1 MMPKMT
7 LAELFSERKDA
18 LKLDWAAGE
27 AGAQR
32 QITGEMLA
40 DHTKG
45 SVGHLNL
52 IRSLLVQV
60 VGRVEHHYFMKDG
73 LPKQNDR
80 ANRLFAIEP
89 CAIIQTDGLPLIP
102 ALVER
107 ANAHSVPI
115 WTTPLSSKVITNLL
129 APYLHRR
136 LGETTEVHGVFLDV
150 LGVGVL
156 ITGPSSVGKSEL
168 ALELV
173 SRGAGLVADDVVE
186 LQQIAPEMLQGRCPE
201 MLRDYLEVRGLGI
214 LNIKSVF
221 GETSVRPRKMLKLV
235 VQLVLPTSDDDFSA
249 TRLSPRSGMTTI
261 LNVEIPTVTLGVKA
275 GKSMAVLVET
285 AVRNYVLML
294 RGIDSTQSFIDRQHA
309 ALEHDAMNQ
318 PSSSANV

>member
-7 LAELFSERKDA
+7 LAELFSERKNA
-18 LKLDWAAGE
+18 LKLEWAAGH
-27 AGAQR
+27 AGGKR
-32 QITGEMLA
+32 TITGEMLA

-45 SVGHLNL
+45 AVGHLNL
-52 IRSLLVQV
+52 IRSLLIQV
-60 VGRVEHHYFMKDG
+60 VGRVEHHYFLKDG
-73 LPKQNDR
+73 PVKENDR

-89 CAIIQTDGLPLIP
+89 CAVIQTDSLPLIG

-107 ANAHSVPI
+107 CDQYAVPL
-115 WTTPLSSKVITNLL
+115 WTTPVSSKVITNLL
-129 APYLHRR
+129 APHLHRR

-186 LQQIAPEMLQGRCPE
+186 LQQVAPEMLQGRCPE
-201 MLRDYLEVRGLGI
+201 MLRDFLEVRGLGV

-235 VQLVLPTSDDDFSA
+235 VQLVLPSIEDDFSGQ
-249 TRLSPRSGMTTI
+249 RLAPRSGTTTI
-261 LNVEIPTVTLGVKA
+261 LGVEMPTVTLGVKA

-309 ALEHDAMNQ
+309 ALERDAQNQ
-318 PSSSANV
+318 AASNSNV

>member
-1 MMPKMT
+1 MMPEMT
-7 LAELFSERKDA
+7 LAELFSERQES
-18 LKLDWAAGE
+18 LKLSWAAGE
-27 AGAQR
+27 AGAQHKL
-32 QITGEMLA
+32 TGDMLA
-40 DHTKG
+40 DPTRG
-45 SVGHLNL
+45 AVGHLNL
-52 IRSLLVQV
+52 IRSLLIQV
-60 VGRVEHHYFMKDG
+60 VGRVEHHYLTKDG
-73 LPKQNDR
+73 EPKQAEQAD
-80 ANRLFAIEP
+80 RLFALAP
-89 CAIIQTDGLPLIP
+89 RCIIQTDSLPLIP

-107 ANAHSVPI
+107 ANKHLVPI
-115 WTTPLSSKVITNLL
+115 LTTPKSSKFVTNIL

-186 LQQIAPEMLQGRCPE
+186 LQQVAPEMLQGRCPE
-201 MLRDYLEVRGLGI
+201 MLRDYLEVRGLGV
-214 LNIKSVF
+214 LNIKTVF

-235 VQLVLPTSDDDFSA
+235 VQLVIPTKDDDFSA
-249 TRLSPRSGMTTI
+249 QRLSPNSGSTTI
-261 LNVEIPTVTLGVKA
+261 LGVDIPTVTLAVKA
-275 GKSMAVLVET
+275 GKSLAVLVET

-309 ALEHDAMNQ
+309 ALGRDM
-318 PSSSANV
+318 ANSDSHNV